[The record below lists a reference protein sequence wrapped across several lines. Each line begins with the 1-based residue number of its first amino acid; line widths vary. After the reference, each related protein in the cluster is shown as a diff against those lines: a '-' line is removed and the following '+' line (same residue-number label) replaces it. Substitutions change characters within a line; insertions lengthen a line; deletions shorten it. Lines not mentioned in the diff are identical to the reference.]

1 MIVVAVQRALCSLGN
16 DNHLT
21 RPQYMLVAIDL
32 DSSRAVNSDYQHI
45 DFRIDMAIDSLA
57 SGARYEIQAQV
68 LALMRP
74 CWFPAQREPNQ
85 VGQIV

>member
-1 MIVVAVQRALCSLGN
+1 MFVAAMQGALRSLGN
-16 DNHLT
+16 DYRLA
-21 RPQYMLVAIDL
+21 RPQYELMPIDL
-32 DSSRAVNSDYQHI
+32 DGSRAVNPNDQHI

-74 CWFPAQREPNQ
+74 CWFPAQREPSQ